1 MRLYQFKEELLKGK
15 HCEKELNVILEMFEG
30 SFYSM
35 GEFKQYL
42 NKKLCYKTQRVVCP
56 KKNMSFLLLSSDVNK
71 DIKYLKYRHIDL
83 PLLWED

>member
-15 HCEKELNVILEMFEG
+15 HCEKELNAILEMFED

-35 GEFKQYL
+35 GKFKQYPEY
-42 NKKLCYKTQRVVCP
+42 KSFCYKTQRVVYP
-56 KKNMSFLLLSSDVNK
+56 TKNMSFILLSSDVNK

-83 PLLWED
+83 PLL